1 MRVKNQQGCLY
12 RPRQRNASSIPA
24 PAASAR
30 QRTVRVVQAAARDSR
45 ARRETHLPRGIRR
58 QQHETPFEHRRF
70 RRVADVHRD
79 EQQATAVNRNHSSI
93 TPFKIEPSPD
103 NAAQRAGD
111 RAGDAGGAKRREE
124 SLFGEVAAVVD
135 VVWQT
140 GLAAASPSAPEPA
153 WPKTHTAF
161 ACGSRLAAA
170 RHPRVVATPGFP
182 SAMAFKP
189 RRFPR
194 PIHETPAAWPIRA
207 G

>member
-30 QRTVRVVQAAARDSR
+30 QRTVRVVQAVARDSR

-124 SLFGEVAAVVD
+124 SCSGKLRPLWMSYGRPAWPPLLRARLSQPGPRRTPRSPAVVD
-135 VVWQT
+135 W
-140 GLAAASPSAPEPA
+140 L
-153 WPKTHTAF
+153 
-161 ACGSRLAAA
+161 R
-170 RHPRVVATPGFP
+170 RATQ
-182 SAMAFKP
+182 
-189 RRFPR
+189 
-194 PIHETPAAWPIRA
+194 E
-207 G
+207 